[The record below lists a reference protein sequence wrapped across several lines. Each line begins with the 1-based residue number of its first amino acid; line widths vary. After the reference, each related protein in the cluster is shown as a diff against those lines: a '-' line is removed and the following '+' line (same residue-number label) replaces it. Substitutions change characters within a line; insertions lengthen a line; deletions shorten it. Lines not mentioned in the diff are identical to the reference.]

1 MPRLG
6 ERGAAQTSQALAM
19 DTSLIDLPQGR
30 AH

>member
-6 ERGAAQTSQALAM
+6 ERGAAQTFRAVPV